1 MPFLTILK
9 TGEVRGRARWSFR
22 SCADCRVSCRRANRH
37 QSLRLRQNRLF
48 RLNLFHKRGAFLNC
62 LLRRPLDLE
71 AAAMMTV
78 STDTG

>member
-1 MPFLTILK
+1 
-9 TGEVRGRARWSFR
+9 
-22 SCADCRVSCRRANRH
+22 
-37 QSLRLRQNRLF
+37 LF